1 MPPLA
6 SSHPALTP
14 DPHSTPAHPFRK
26 LDLLVSRKT
35 SKGNVLVLRPD
46 VHSWAPP
53 PPTSC
58 GFCWDFRPQGKG
70 PSWGLAK
77 PSQSGQPGPG
87 GKGRLRPSGPTAPT
101 SCHPGAGFMCK
112 NSLWAAFQAAVPQAP
127 PILPPPEGGSQIQC
141 RPSRGSRESGNKGEE
156 SHFLSR
162 GRKETAI
169 QQPPTRR
176 SFRLQ
181 PRAGPPGAPRS
192 APSPLPW
199 PSPHPFQKLWNRL

>member
-127 PILPPPEGGSQIQC
+127 PHPSSPRGRIPDPVQTQSGKQRKWEQRGGKSFPVQRKEGDCDPATTHPAQLQAAAQG
-141 RPSRGSRESGNKGEE
+141 RASRGS
-156 SHFLSR
+156 
-162 GRKETAI
+162 A
-169 QQPPTRR
+169 
-176 SFRLQ
+176 
-181 PRAGPPGAPRS
+181 
-192 APSPLPW
+192 
-199 PSPHPFQKLWNRL
+199 